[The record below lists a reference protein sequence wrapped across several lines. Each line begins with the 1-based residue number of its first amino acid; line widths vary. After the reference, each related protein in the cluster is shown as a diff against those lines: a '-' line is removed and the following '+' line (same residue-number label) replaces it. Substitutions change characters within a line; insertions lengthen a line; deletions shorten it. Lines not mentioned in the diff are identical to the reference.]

1 MDTTT
6 ALKITVTAVIAYIFE
21 YGWYKSIEWISE
33 WNYTCGMIWLLVT
46 FSIQLFLILRFTDD
60 FLDLF

>member
-6 ALKITVTAVIAYIFE
+6 ALKITVTAVIGYLFE
-21 YGWYKSIEWISE
+21 YGWYKSVEWISE

-46 FSIQLFLILRFTDD
+46 FAIQLFLVLKFTDD
-60 FLDLF
+60 FLDFF

>member
-6 ALKITVTAVIAYIFE
+6 ALKITVTAVVAYIFE
-21 YGWYKSIEWISE
+21 YGWYKSVEWISE
-33 WNYTCGMIWLLVT
+33 WNYTGGMIWLLAT
-46 FSIQLFLILRFTDD
+46 FAIQLFLVLRFTGD

>member
-6 ALKITVTAVIAYIFE
+6 ALKITVTAVIGYLLE
-21 YGWYKSIEWISE
+21 YGWYKSVEWISE

-46 FSIQLFLILRFTDD
+46 SAIQLFLILKFTDD